1 MKRIV
6 ILLAALMLSSAVF
19 GQRVDGYGI
28 PVNNIDIQ
36 VSDATGETFVSAF
49 AVAFA
54 ASASAIFKQDPNLE
68 MTGWIPFLSAG
79 YEYHFADTR
88 WNVGGEAGYW
98 HIGARTK
105 DTGVVSHNHLAVI
118 AASGKIYYK
127 PRGICKLY
135 GGVNLGLGVIS
146 SSEDPLFPAFQV
158 NPIGMRL
165 GNERVAFLLELG
177 VGYRGIVQ
185 AGVTFG
191 L

>member
-1 MKRIV
+1 MKKIA
-6 ILLAALMLSSAVF
+6 IFLAALMISSAAF

-28 PVNNIDIQ
+28 PANNIGIQ

-98 HIGARTK
+98 HVGSRAK
-105 DTGVVSHNHLAVI
+105 DTGIVSHNHLAVI
-118 AASGKIYYK
+118 AAAGKIYYK
-127 PRGICKLY
+127 
-135 GGVNLGLGVIS
+135 
-146 SSEDPLFPAFQV
+146 
-158 NPIGMRL
+158 IGRAH
-165 GNERVAFLLELG
+165 V
-177 VGYRGIVQ
+177 
-185 AGVTFG
+185 
-191 L
+191 